1 MALTRRDFLR
11 VSAVT
16 GAGLAVTLIAA
27 CAPQAPA
34 GAPAKDQSSQPA
46 AKDAGAPAQKAAS
59 APAPKSGG
67 DLVVGF
73 WSEPRSLD
81 PMNAN
86 APAVRHIMAMY
97 DTLIVQSND
106 FKYHPALAE
115 SWEVSPDGL
124 AYTFKL
130 KKNVKFHDGT
140 PFNAQAVKFN
150 LDRFVLPEATA
161 NVSVSLAGVYKAT
174 EVVDD
179 YTAKIVLEYPF
190 APLLDGLAEG
200 YNSFAS
206 PTAVQKFGKDYGR
219 NPVGTGPFIFEKW
232 EANSQITMRRNP
244 DYAWGSSFYKH
255 QNQAYVDKVSI
266 RLIPEIGTRLATLET
281 GEVHVAEDVPPEE
294 VERLKKEGKVQIVPQ
309 TYPGGPAVLE
319 MNTTNPPLDD
329 VSVRQG
335 ICWAVKQEDL
345 VQNLFSGMT
354 TVARTHL
361 SPGTFAYT
369 ETVDTVYKYDPEKAK
384 QVLEAGGWKLQPDG
398 SRVKDGKTLEFQFH
412 NMPADKTL
420 LRAAEL
426 IQANLRD
433 VGIKINMKIQESGAH
448 TADIIAGR
456 QHLTFGWRAATD
468 PDFLRPYYH
477 SKFIGHQ
484 LNRARYKN
492 EELDK
497 YLDQGAREQD
507 RNKRP
512 ELYRQAQN
520 IILKEA
526 LIVPLWHRNNFVGT
540 RSNVSDFSI
549 DLRGYMRL
557 YDVSMS

>member
-1 MALTRRDFLR
+1 MALSRREFLR
-11 VSAVT
+11 ASAMT
-16 GAGLAVTLIAA
+16 GAALTVTLIAG

-34 GAPAKDQSSQPA
+34 PAAPAKDQPPA
-46 AKDAGAPAQKAAS
+46 AAQKPAA
-59 APAPKSGG
+59 AAKPKTGG

-86 APAVRHIMAMY
+86 APAVRHIMGLY

-115 SWEVSPDGL
+115 SWEVSPDGT

-130 KKNVKFHDGT
+130 KKGVKFHDGT
-140 PFNAQAVKFN
+140 PFNAQAVKHN

-161 NVSVSLAGVYKAT
+161 NVSVSLAGVYKTT

-190 APLLDGLAEG
+190 APFLDGMAEG

-206 PTAVQKFGKDYGR
+206 PTAVEKFGKDYGR
-219 NPVGTGPFIFEKW
+219 NPVGTGPFIFEDWK
-232 EANSQITMRRNP
+232 ANSQITMKRNP
-244 DYAWGSSFYKH
+244 DYTWGSSFYKH

-294 VERLKKEGKVQIVPQ
+294 VERLKKDANIQVVPQ
-309 TYPGGPAVLE
+309 SYPGGPAVLE
-319 MNTTNPPLDD
+319 MNTANPPLDD
-329 VSVRQG
+329 VLVRQA
-335 ICWAVKQEDL
+335 ICWAVNQEDL
-345 VQNLFSGMT
+345 VKNLFSGMT

-361 SPGTFAYT
+361 SPGTFGYF
-369 ETVDTVYKYDPEKAK
+369 ETVDTVYKYDPAK
-384 QVLEAGGWKLQPDG
+384 SRQLLEQAGWKLGPDG
-398 SRVKDGKTLEFQFH
+398 IRVKDGKPLEISH
-412 NMPADKTL
+412 NNMPADKTL

-433 VGIKINMKIQESGAH
+433 VGIKDEIKIQQSGPH
-448 TADIIAGR
+448 TADILAGS
-456 QHLTFGWRAATD
+456 QYMTFGWRAATD

-477 SKFIGHQ
+477 SNFIGHQ
-484 LNRARYKN
+484 LNRARFKHD
-492 EELDK
+492 ELDR
-497 YLDQGAREQD
+497 LLVQGAQEQD
-507 RNKRP
+507 RSKRP
-512 ELYRQAQN
+512 DIYKKAQD

-540 RSNVSDFSI
+540 RSNVNDFSI
-549 DLRGYMRL
+549 DLRGYFRL
-557 YDVSMS
+557 YDVSLS